1 MTCGSPLELV
11 REETITLF
19 HLNLHRPFT
28 TVGAPVE
35 TNLPFNDLA
44 YINRMISIQP
54 ARRMRSTMPLSN
66 TWVRHLVTGRSVK
79 TIPRW
84 WDQCSLV
91 TISKGTRVACWTVQ
105 FVKSFVIHTAIK
117 YYNKKSFWIRKK
129 FAGRRSEE
137 NTESVSIP
145 LDLSVT
151 VYSLVKSNL
160 KTESK
165 ASPYLSHEVEIGG
178 KGLVES
184 MLF

>member
-11 REETITLF
+11 REETTTLF

-28 TVGAPVE
+28 AVGAPVE

-66 TWVRHLVTGRSVK
+66 TWVRHLVTSRSVK

-105 FVKSFVIHTAIK
+105 FVKNFVIHTAIK
-117 YYNKKSFWIRKK
+117 YYNKKK

-145 LDLSVT
+145 LDLSVDGLLL
-151 VYSLVKSNL
+151 SQVKSLNSI
-160 KTESK
+160 ES
-165 ASPYLSHEVEIGG
+165 LT
-178 KGLVES
+178 
-184 MLF
+184 LFIPWSRNWWKRTCSKYNV